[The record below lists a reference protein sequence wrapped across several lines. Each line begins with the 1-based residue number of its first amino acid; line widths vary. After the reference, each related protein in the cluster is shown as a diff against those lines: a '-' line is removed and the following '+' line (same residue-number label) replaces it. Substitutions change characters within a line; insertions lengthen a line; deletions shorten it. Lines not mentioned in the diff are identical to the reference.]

1 MSPSDLAARTT
12 VDRSQASKTLR
23 GLMVKGLVDR
33 QPVPGD
39 GRKARVQLTEAGLQL
54 YRQIFPRVV
63 QVHNEVMQDLG
74 TDERAALA
82 RAMHRLRARA
92 LAVAQRHKPE
102 GASGRR
108 QGGSRAIWKKSPSPL

>member
-1 MSPSDLAARTT
+1 MT
-12 VDRSQASKTLR
+12 
-23 GLMVKGLVDR
+23 KGLVDR

-39 GRKARVQLTEAGLQL
+39 GRKARVQLTEAGMQL
-54 YRQIFPRVV
+54 YWQIFPRVV
-63 QVHNEVMQDLG
+63 QVHNEVMQDFN
-74 TDERAALA
+74 TDEREALA
-82 RAMHRLRARA
+82 RAMHILRVRA